1 MKIALEVKRNV
12 AREDINDT
20 VPVSEEAKMRFLN
33 MFKEAF
39 DNTIQLKILLKSED
53 DLHQPFA
60 LGTKTKSFKMNT
72 VIKDVQSIS
81 GDIVEV
87 EFQTEF
93 DIVFLLEDLQDDGG
107 YGHRYY
113 MSMWHDVPISGVAL
127 HSAQFSEGRMISSK
141 LCKTIDRI

>member
-87 EFQTEF
+87 EFQTDF
-93 DIVFLLEDLQDDGG
+93 DIVFLIEDWQEEGG
-107 YGHRYY
+107 YWDRCI
-113 MSMWHDVPISGVAL
+113 MSRWHPIPVSGVAL
-127 HSAQFSEGRMISSK
+127 HSAQFSEGIMISSK
-141 LCKTIDRI
+141 LCKTITKN